1 MFLRQKIKEYKI
13 FHPCEEDLYKI
24 FGTGRAGIRKLYKK
38 ALKKEVDSR
47 LTDAQRAGLEKG
59 KALARSGKLK
69 PPPPLNL
76 NKKQKETLKENRK
89 LESKLKRS
97 KAAVDRMKINVE
109 TGTKPEKLK
118 RTKNPKDYSK
128 VKVKDVPYGKMETTN
143 QCHMD
148 NKRSY
153 LSRNIPD
160 TF

>member
-24 FGTGRAGIRKLYKK
+24 FGTGRAGIRELYRD
-38 ALKKEVDSR
+38 AVKKEVNSR
-47 LTDAQRAGLEKG
+47 LTEAQRAGLEKG

-69 PPPPLNL
+69 PPPPLKL
-76 NKKQKETLKENRK
+76 NKKQKEALKENRK

-97 KAAVDRMKINVE
+97 KAAVDRMKIKTENIKTE
-109 TGTKPEKLK
+109 NKKKP
-118 RTKNPKDYSK
+118 KNYNK
-128 VKVKDVPYGKMETTN
+128 VKVEDVPYGKMETTN
-143 QCHMD
+143 QCHMN